1 MKAGTYQR
9 FPPPLFAVALFIAP
23 AAMPAA
29 GAGPAVP
36 AGWVPAPGI
45 AQYRAWANGF
55 IPAERLCDVPAEV
68 PEYRVLV
75 NGREVDVIDIPEPA
89 HHDWQLPDEAALP
102 YWAAL
107 FDVVGEAS
115 VRIESRSDL
124 SATRILPLS
133 RGIVPRHDGV
143 HAVEFTASPP
153 FAVSVEPRPRLGAL
167 VLSAKAP
174 DPDPPS
180 PDDPLVKYF
189 GPGHY
194 HFDKPIRLFSNET
207 LYLAPGAFVDAAVWG
222 SGTNVSVRGHGVL
235 TGFSWQHAAGP
246 QHDLV
251 HLEGADVTVRDVA
264 LLGSFGWTLVLNKV
278 DGALIEGVTIL
289 GGRVLND
296 DGMDICRARDVTVRD
311 CFVRT
316 QDDCICAKYWCE
328 NLAVERC
335 TLWAD
340 VANIF
345 RIGFETDGP
354 PHRLRGIR
362 IRGIDVIH
370 QAVQNDREWQR
381 AVNIQS
387 SNGTVFEDIE
397 IDGLRFDFPNAWDR
411 LAKVQT
417 FIAKSQWR
425 QDKISGQLRGVVFR
439 NVEIPADAPEG
450 ALRAIDVWSHDE
462 EHLVRD
468 VSNEC
473 TDPRIVVQEK
483 VGRVEAH

>member
-9 FPPPLFAVALFIAP
+9 FPPTLFAVALFIAP

-55 IPAERLCDVPAEV
+55 IPAERLCDVPAEE
-68 PEYRVLV
+68 PEYRVWV

-107 FDVVGEAS
+107 FDVEGEAS

-174 DPDPPS
+174 DPDTPS
-180 PDDPLVKYF
+180 PDDPLVKNF

-194 HFDKPIRLFSNET
+194 HFDKPIRLSSNET

-235 TGFSWQHAAGP
+235 TGFGWQHRAGP
-246 QHDLV
+246 QHDQICIS
-251 HLEGADVTVRDVA
+251 GANVSLRDFAVIGSYHWTVVLRD
-264 LLGSFGWTLVLNKV
+264 V
-278 DGALIEGVTIL
+278 DGARIDGLTIL

-296 DGMDICRARDVTVRD
+296 DGIDVCRSRDVTVRD
-311 CFVRT
+311 CFIRT
-316 QDDCICAKYWCE
+316 QDDCICAKYRCE
-328 NLAVERC
+328 NLTVERC
-335 TLWAD
+335 ALWTD
-340 VANIF
+340 VANVF
-345 RIGFETDGP
+345 RFGFETDGP
-354 PHRLRGIR
+354 PHRISGIR
-362 IRGIDVIH
+362 VRDIDVLH
-370 QAVQNDREWQR
+370 QSVTNTRKWEY

-387 SNGTVFEDIE
+387 SNGTTLEDFE
-397 IDGLRFDFPNAWDR
+397 IDGLRFDNVEPHDQ
-411 LAKVQT
+411 LANVET
-417 FIAKSQWR
+417 FIARSQWR
-425 QDKISGQLRGVVFR
+425 QDKEPGHLRGVVFR
-439 NVEIPADAPEG
+439 DIRLPPDAPAG
-450 ALRAIDVWSHDE
+450 GPSTIYVHD
-462 EHLVRD
+462 HDDDHPVRD
-468 VSNEC
+468 VVNAC
-473 TDPRIVVQEK
+473 DDPRIHVEK
-483 VGRVEAH
+483 R